1 MTKMENR
8 RPGVVNQDKRQK
20 RSGIWMEFKKNRYLF
35 LLILPAVI
43 YVLIFSYLPLPG
55 IIIAFKNYNYNK
67 GIFGSDWVGLKNF
80 GYLFQTGA
88 IYRITFNTVIYNLLF
103 ILFDLFFQVG
113 VAVILS
119 EITGKKFKKVTQT
132 MLLMPYFISWVV
144 AGAIIY
150 NVLGTDYG
158 LINSILESKGLEKIN
173 FMNDPSI
180 WPGLFIFFHV
190 WKGLGYGS
198 VVYLAAVTG
207 IDQEIYEA
215 AQIDGA
221 GIWQRIFKITIPLL
235 SPTIVVLLLLNLGKI
250 IKGDFAMFYN
260 LTGNNAL
267 LYNVSDIIDTFV
279 YRSMIQTQNFGMS
292 AAAGLYQSVLGFVI
306 IMIFN
311 TIIRKL
317 QPDYSLF

>member
-1 MTKMENR
+1 MRKQKPVNDINR
-8 RPGVVNQDKRQK
+8 KINPHFQR
-20 RSGIWMEFKKNRYLF
+20 IWQEFRKNRYLF
-35 LLILPAVI
+35 LLIIPAVI
-43 YVLIFSYLPLPG
+43 YVFIFSYLPLPG
-55 IIIAFKNYNYNK
+55 IVIAFKNYNYNK
-67 GIFGSDWVGLKNF
+67 GIFGSDWVGFKNF

-88 IYRITFNTVIYNLLF
+88 IFRITFNTVVYNLLF

-113 VAVILS
+113 IAVILS
-119 EITGKKFKKVTQT
+119 EIIGKKIKKVMQT

-144 AGAIIY
+144 AGAIVY

-158 LINSILESKGLEKIN
+158 LINSILEFNGLEKIN

-180 WPGLFIFFHV
+180 WPGLFVFFHV

-198 VVYLAAVTG
+198 VVYLAAITG
-207 IDQEIYEA
+207 IDQEICEA

-221 GIWQRIFKITIPLL
+221 GILQRIFKIIIPLL
-235 SPTIVVLLLLNLGKI
+235 KPTIVVLLLLHLGNI
-250 IKGDFAMFYN
+250 IKGDFGMFYN

-267 LYNVSDIIDTFV
+267 LYDVSDIIDTFV

-292 AAAGLYQSVLGFVI
+292 AAAGLYQSVMGFAI
-306 IMIFN
+306 IMVSN
-311 TIIRKL
+311 TVIRKL

>member
-1 MTKMENR
+1 MRKQKPVNDINR
-8 RPGVVNQDKRQK
+8 KINPHFQR
-20 RSGIWMEFKKNRYLF
+20 IWQEFRKNRYLF
-35 LLILPAVI
+35 LLIIPAVI
-43 YVLIFSYLPLPG
+43 YVFIFSYLPLPG
-55 IIIAFKNYNYNK
+55 IVIAFKNYNYNK
-67 GIFGSDWVGLKNF
+67 GIFGSDWVGFKNF

-88 IYRITFNTVIYNLLF
+88 IFRITFNTVVYNLLF

-113 VAVILS
+113 IAVILS
-119 EITGKKFKKVTQT
+119 EIIGKKIKKVMQT

-144 AGAIIY
+144 AGAIVY

-158 LINSILESKGLEKIN
+158 LINSILEFNGLEKIN

-180 WPGLFIFFHV
+180 WPGLFVFFHV

-198 VVYLAAVTG
+198 VVYLAAITG
-207 IDQEIYEA
+207 IDQEICEA

-221 GIWQRIFKITIPLL
+221 GILRRIFKIIIPLL
-235 SPTIVVLLLLNLGKI
+235 KPTIVVLLLLHLGNI
-250 IKGDFAMFYN
+250 IKGDFGMFYN

-267 LYNVSDIIDTFV
+267 LYDVSDIIDTFV

-292 AAAGLYQSVLGFVI
+292 AAAGLYQSVMGFAI
-306 IMIFN
+306 IMVSN
-311 TIIRKL
+311 TVIRKL